1 MHPGGCEPRLSHPGF
16 LGLPDHRAPRRAAS
30 VSALLSPTWF
40 CKGCQAA
47 DPDRGDGA
55 FWGPSKSARL
65 CAGERVAGSRA
76 LDLSVLLARPAAPTC
91 DPDIAGWAS
100 IAPSAGQ
107 QQGQSGFNFAFLQW
121 GLAVQL
127 GPAAAHAGLLGRSQR
142 PPASAC
148 RRRAAQTCR
157 AHRAST
163 AGLRGAWARVESV
176 RSRPPGGNRRPDGA
190 CADRTLAGLGTLRV
204 SHLGNLAQALGGYIL
219 LFLLF
224 LSVGRSPLGKPKRP
238 SDHAL

>member
-1 MHPGGCEPRLSHPGF
+1 MSGWRGHTLWPSASSSPGRLHPRVTPTLHAGP
-16 LGLPDHRAPRRAAS
+16 AS
-30 VSALLSPTWF
+30 RPPPAS
-40 CKGCQAA
+40 
-47 DPDRGDGA
+47 
-55 FWGPSKSARL
+55 
-65 CAGERVAGSRA
+65 SRA
-76 LDLSVLLARPAAPTC
+76 TRAFILPFCDGVSLSSSGRP
-91 DPDIAGWAS
+91 
-100 IAPSAGQ
+100 
-107 QQGQSGFNFAFLQW
+107 
-121 GLAVQL
+121 
-127 GPAAAHAGLLGRSQR
+127 AAHAGLLGRSQR